1 MAEFRI
7 PAADWPAHLSDALRK
22 ASPGDTVTVGTEPIR
37 LLAESAAESMGK
49 AGVTILVSPCAAT
62 EATS

>member
-1 MAEFRI
+1 MAEFSI

-22 ASPGDTVTVGTEPIR
+22 AAPGDTVTVGTEPMR
-37 LLAESAAESMGK
+37 LLAEKAAERMGK

-62 EATS
+62 EGQS